1 MPKRSGTSIEEK
13 PKIKK
18 QKQSSLSGFFI
29 SSKKSTKDESK
40 ITAAEGKASSVKP
53 KSSFPYKIF
62 CDLDGVLVDFEAG
75 VKKICNGKGPDDI
88 PNQSYMWGA
97 IARTPLFYQNL
108 PWTKDGKQLWNAI
121 KHTMPDILTGVP
133 RSKNSRLEKAIWC
146 QRELIEDGGD
156 LVVNHVDMAGKKK
169 SHEVV
174 LGRKRENV
182 VNVITCWSVNKYLES
197 GERHVLIDDRE
208 SLADEW
214 KNSGGIFIHHTK
226 TERTLELLKKQGIL
240 SPAIEKPS
248 ILVEEEKTDALYDL
262 PPDTP

>member
-197 GERHVLIDDRE
+197 GERQLSAPCVYLTFLFY
-208 SLADEW
+208 S
-214 KNSGGIFIHHTK
+214 KNWLCMHIWLLLLLLCRYFFIHYHF
-226 TERTLELLKKQGIL
+226 RH
-240 SPAIEKPS
+240 S
-248 ILVEEEKTDALYDL
+248 ILFSVL
-262 PPDTP
+262 PQSINGEGIMAFF